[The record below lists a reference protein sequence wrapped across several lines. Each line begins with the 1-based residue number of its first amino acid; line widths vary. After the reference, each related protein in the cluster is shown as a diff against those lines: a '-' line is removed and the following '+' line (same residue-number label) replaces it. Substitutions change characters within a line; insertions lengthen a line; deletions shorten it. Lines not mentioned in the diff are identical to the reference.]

1 MQGQKSRKPN
11 FTGGGWFK
19 WKLKILG
26 LFLVLI
32 SFSNLI
38 ISNNTFAL
46 YTPTLSASV
55 NQANL
60 QINGNQVIN
69 SVSQTSELPIQVTVN
84 TNNRTGYTATLNT
97 ETDETALV
105 NTTST
110 SGAKINSID
119 TNKTFTNFSE
129 NTWGFLSSTSGN
141 YQPIPSLSNSINL
154 YSTTA
159 KTSGNENFD
168 FKIGMKLS
176 SNLESGSYT
185 NKLVISIISNQ
196 YEKRALMTTGIN
208 FNTKLKTFETGGNK
222 IEHIMRSAT
231 ASSFGVNTVSLEDE
245 ANSDYEIKAWYDS
258 VTKTAYYYT
267 EAEKIFL
274 NDDSN
279 AMFYNLVNLTS
290 LDVSSF
296 DTSKVRGMGNMFFG
310 DEKLVSLDLSNFNTQ
325 SLINMDKMFYGM
337 SNLTNLNISS
347 FDTSNVTNMNA
358 LFYGMANIE
367 NIDISNFNTRNI
379 TNMSYMFSGMHKLK
393 QLQLPATFDTSNVTD
408 MSFMFAN
415 DHRLHALNLSHF
427 NTQNV
432 TNMQQMFFGMYA
444 LSSIDLSNFDTKKV
458 TLMDG
463 MFNGCVGLTS
473 INVSNFNTENVENMN
488 GMFAFTDSVEELDL
502 SSFRT
507 PKVKTFRAMFFTLNP
522 NRLKKIYVSSDF
534 DTSAAFAYQN
544 TDTLANIDIFHMRNQ
559 LVGGNGTTTANT
571 AVEFRNLL
579 KIDRPGVPGLFTRKP

>member
-1 MQGQKSRKPN
+1 M
-11 FTGGGWFK
+11 
-19 WKLKILG
+19 
-26 LFLVLI
+26 VLI
-32 SFSNLI
+32 SFSNLVFGHN
-38 ISNNTFAL
+38 SFAL

-55 NQANL
+55 DQANL
-60 QINGNQVIN
+60 QVNGNQVIN
-69 SVSQTSELPIQVTVN
+69 STDKTTEIPFNFMVN
-84 TNNRTGYTATLNT
+84 TNNRTGYTVTLSAET
-97 ETDETALV
+97 ENTALTNV
-105 NTTST
+105 NSAV
-110 SGAKINSID
+110 GAKIDSISANL
-119 TNKTFTNFSE
+119 TLNNLPN
-129 NTWGFLSSTSGN
+129 NTWGFKFGTSTN
-141 YQPIPSLSNSINL
+141 FTPIPALSTPAQIIQ
-154 YSTTA
+154 TA
-159 KTSGNENFD
+159 GKTNGNESNQLS
-168 FKIGMKLS
+168 IGMKLAD
-176 SNLESGSYT
+176 NLESGNYT
-185 NKLVISIISNQ
+185 NKLVISVISNP

-258 VTKTAYYYT
+258 ITKTAYYYT

-325 SLINMDKMFYGM
+325 SLTNMDKMFYGM

-559 LVGGNGTTTANT
+559 LVGGNGTTIANT